1 MYKVTIEERA
11 IMATPIT
18 PTPVLKGKEAANFL
32 RMLLED
38 QVVKIP
44 LKMARKL
51 EMARKQIR
59 EDAIKNEK

>member
-1 MYKVTIEERA
+1 
-11 IMATPIT
+11 MATPIT
-18 PTPVLKGKEAANFL
+18 STPVLKGKEAANFL

-44 LKMARKL
+44 LKKSPKL
-51 EMARKQIR
+51 EKVRKQIR

>member
-1 MYKVTIEERA
+1 MCKVTIEETV

-32 RMLLED
+32 RMLLKD
-38 QVVKIP
+38 QDVKVP
-44 LKMARKL
+44 LRKSPKL
-51 EMARKQIR
+51 EKIRKQIR